1 MKIAYGKDQK
11 INGKL
16 QNDFDAD
23 YAFLERALEHSGDI
37 VKNMFFTSDG
47 TTRAVVI
54 YVDGMT
60 DAQTVQDFVI
70 RPLLCV
76 NLREE
81 CGAEKNLLSFVENH
95 VIETV
100 DWKNDEDYE
109 EILTDILAGNTILLV
124 EGCEKAISLS
134 TKHFP
139 TRDGHPWS
147 KRQFYG
153 KFPDQHG
160 IDPAANPGS
169 PPENGTYHG
178 GRAFQNRSCHLLYG
192 RSGGTGTP

>member
-76 NLREE
+76 NLRKE

-139 TRDGHPWS
+139 TRGV
-147 KRQFYG
+147 G
-153 KFPDQHG
+153 
-160 IDPAANPGS
+160 
-169 PPENGTYHG
+169 
-178 GRAFQNRSCHLLYG
+178 
-192 RSGGTGTP
+192 